1 LAPLGP
7 ALVTCYLMGTLFAP
21 AASPERRATRPL
33 AITLAACVLASFAT
47 PYGLAAVALP
57 ARLFG
62 RITPGSNIFST
73 AIAENIPPF
82 ILERTSPEMT
92 AHLRAVLLVAAAG
105 LVLFRPSLPLPHLLA
120 LVGFGGLALM
130 ANRNVVLFYWIL
142 APVGA
147 IGLAPVVAHR
157 LASLRAP
164 RWLAGPAKGAMT
176 RVALAVA
183 LGGELAAS
191 GIALAHE
198 PRVGAPTPFH
208 FPTESAGLLA
218 ARGATGPV
226 FAPDHDGGYL
236 ELAVPALRPYIDTR
250 LILHTA
256 REYADYLAVF
266 DEPQLFD
273 ALDARAHFRYV
284 VLTTA
289 YPDRY
294 LTLISHLASAPSWR
308 LLYTDGFEVLFGR
321 VGESVNLGDE
331 SAVAAIGTALD
342 RRYTRLPEA
351 GAAARLDLARLLIV
365 LGHPAGALRVLDRVD
380 SRAAA
385 ELRARG
391 QLAAGDVGAAESL
404 ARVLLLA
411 SPDDVRNLTLL
422 AQIALARH
430 TPDEARR
437 YLTRALA
444 VDPYDPEARG
454 VLERLEQQPDRPAPR
469 RHES

>member
-1 LAPLGP
+1 
-7 ALVTCYLMGTLFAP
+7 
-21 AASPERRATRPL
+21 
-33 AITLAACVLASFAT
+33 
-47 PYGLAAVALP
+47 P

-73 AIAENIPPF
+73 AIAENVPPF
-82 ILERTSPEMT
+82 VLERTSPEMT
-92 AHLRAVLLVAAAG
+92 AHLRAVLIVAAAA
-105 LVLFRPSLPLPHLLA
+105 LVLLRPALPVAHLLL
-120 LVGFGGLALM
+120 LVMFGGLALM
-130 ANRNVVLFYWIL
+130 ANRNVVLFYWVL
-142 APVGA
+142 APIGA
-147 IGLAPVVAHR
+147 IGLAPAVANF
-157 LASLRAP
+157 LARLRAP
-164 RWLAGPAKGAMT
+164 RWLAGGPRGVLTRLGLAIVLGCELGAAG
-176 RVALAVA
+176 VALAR
-183 LGGELAAS
+183 
-191 GIALAHE
+191 E
-198 PRVGAPTPFH
+198 PRIGTPTPFH

-218 ARGATGPV
+218 ARGASGAV

-250 LILHTA
+250 LILHSA

-266 DEPQLFD
+266 DAPPLFD
-273 ALDARAHFRYV
+273 ALDAREHFRYV

-294 LTLISHLASAPSWR
+294 LALVSHLASTPSWK

-321 VGESVNLGDE
+321 MGESMNLDDHGTVT
-331 SAVAAIGTALD
+331 AMATALD
-342 RRYTRLPEA
+342 RRYSRLPDA
-351 GAAARLDLARLLIV
+351 RAAARLDLARLLIM
-365 LGHPAGALRVLDRVD
+365 LGHPASALRVLDPLD

-391 QLAAGDVGAAESL
+391 ELAAGDVAAAESL

-411 SPDDVRNLTLL
+411 SPDDVRSLTLL

-437 YLTRALA
+437 YLARALA
-444 VDPYDPEARG
+444 ADPYDPEARE
-454 VLERLEQQPDRPAPR
+454 VLARLEQSGERPAAA